1 MAVSSVSFNNTPQAG
16 DDLFLSGGLTG
27 TGITEDTLSKIVS
40 LNVMANDLGGNAKK
54 LYSIDDGIENDGVA
68 GADLLVKDATGAI
81 SCSQGGARISITSD
95 GKISYDTGGWSP
107 EFKASLAQLGAGESA
122 FDTFTYAIQLGNGTL
137 SWATVHV
144 EIAGSN
150 DAPTVSVAD
159 LCGVVTEDATIPN
172 LSDTGTITF
181 DDLDLTDTHSVS
193 VTAGANT
200 LGGVL
205 NAVITTPATGAGAGT
220 VTWTYTVANS
230 LADHLAQGQTV
241 TETFTIRIADNHG
254 GFIDQVVSVKI
265 IGTNDGPQAVADM
278 GQTTENQSV
287 TIDVLANDTDL
298 DDGHVLT
305 LTAVSVD
312 PGQGSVSIVGNQL
325 RFDPG
330 TDFDYLPAG
339 TPTTVTVHYSM
350 KDEFGATSSSTVE
363 ITVTGT
369 NDAPHVTSGNTGT
382 VAENAD
388 VSTIVYAASAT
399 DADAGDHI
407 AWSLTGADAGA
418 FTIDSSG
425 NVRLNSSANYEV
437 KSSYSINV
445 VATDDGLLTDS
456 KAVTINVTN
465 VNEAPSVTSSAT
477 GTVAE
482 NAATST
488 VVYTATATDP
498 DAGDH
503 IAWSLT
509 GADAAAFDIDAD
521 GNVTLKNSADY
532 EAKSSYSINVVAT
545 DDGFLAD
552 SKAVTINVT
561 NVNEAPSVT
570 SGASGTVAENAD
582 VSTIVYTASAIDP
595 DAGDHIAWSLTG
607 ADAAAFDI
615 DTDGNVTLKSSADY
629 EAKSSYS
636 INVVA
641 TDDGFLTDSK
651 AVTINVTNVNEAPSV
666 SSGATGTVAENA
678 PTSTIVYT
686 ASATDPDAGDHIA
699 WSLTGA
705 DAGAFTIDGSGNVRL
720 NSAAD
725 YEAKSSYSIN
735 VVATDDGLLTDSKAV
750 TINVTNVNEAPSVT
764 SGATGTVAENALTS
778 TVVYTAT
785 ATDPDAGDTV
795 SWSLSGADAGAFN
808 IDSAGKLRLNNPADY
823 ETKSSYSINVIA
835 TDVGGLSSSKA
846 VTISVTD
853 VNEAPPNVAPVAVD
867 DSWVLSDTAIAINT
881 ITANWFTRNDT
892 DADGNPLYVTAVS
905 GLPAGL
911 TAHYDGAGHLDYV
924 SGTGAAAGSYTLTYT
939 LSDGTATDS
948 GSVSLTVLHTTS
960 SGSENYTLD
969 GNDFSYVDAQS
980 AADTLTGDL
989 SLNGNAGIDT
999 FLGSAGDDILSGGAG
1014 DDILSGGPGADRLIG
1029 GAGADQLNGN
1039 NNADTFV
1046 YQATSDS
1053 TLAASDV
1060 ISGFVSGTDRI
1071 DLSAIDAVPGGA
1083 DNAFAFGGS
1092 NANTVAN
1099 SVTFSE
1105 SGGNTIIH
1113 IDNTG
1118 DTVADMQ
1125 IVLTGTGLG
1134 LQASDFIL

>member
-27 TGITEDTLSKIVS
+27 TGITEDTLSKIVC

-54 LYSIDDGIENDGVA
+54 LYSIDDGIENDPTP
-68 GADLLVKDATGAI
+68 GADLLVKDAAGAI
-81 SCSQGGARISITSD
+81 SYSQGGARISITSD

-137 SWATVHV
+137 SWATVRV

-159 LCGVVTEDATIPN
+159 LCGVVTEDATIPS

-265 IGTNDGPQAVADM
+265 IGTNDGPQAVADL

-330 TDFDYLPAG
+330 ADFDYLPAG

-369 NDAPHVTSGNTGT
+369 NDAPHVTSG
-382 VAENAD
+382 
-388 VSTIVYAASAT
+388 
-399 DADAGDHI
+399 
-407 AWSLTGADAGA
+407 
-418 FTIDSSG
+418 
-425 NVRLNSSANYEV
+425 
-437 KSSYSINV
+437 
-445 VATDDGLLTDS
+445 
-456 KAVTINVTN
+456 
-465 VNEAPSVTSSAT
+465 AT

-488 VVYTATATDP
+488 IVYAATATDP
-498 DAGDH
+498 DAADH

-509 GADAAAFDIDAD
+509 GADAAAFDID
-521 GNVTLKNSADY
+521 S
-532 EAKSSYSINVVAT
+532 
-545 DDGFLAD
+545 
-552 SKAVTINVT
+552 
-561 NVNEAPSVT
+561 
-570 SGASGTVAENAD
+570 
-582 VSTIVYTASAIDP
+582 
-595 DAGDHIAWSLTG
+595 
-607 ADAAAFDI
+607 
-615 DTDGNVTLKSSADY
+615 DGNVTLKSSADY
-629 EAKSSYS
+629 E
-636 INVVA
+636 
-641 TDDGFLTDSK
+641 T
-651 AVTINVTNVNEAPSV
+651 
-666 SSGATGTVAENA
+666 
-678 PTSTIVYT
+678 
-686 ASATDPDAGDHIA
+686 
-699 WSLTGA
+699 
-705 DAGAFTIDGSGNVRL
+705 
-720 NSAAD
+720 
-725 YEAKSSYSIN
+725 KSSYSIN

-764 SGATGTVAENALTS
+764 SGATGTVAENAATS
-778 TVVYTAT
+778 TIVYAAT
-785 ATDPDAGDTV
+785 ATDPDAADHIA
-795 SWSLSGADAGAFN
+795 WSLTGADAAAFD
-808 IDSAGKLRLNNPADY
+808 IDSDGNVTLKSSADY
-823 ETKSSYSINVIA
+823 ETKSSYSINVVA
-835 TDVGGLSSSKA
+835 TDGGLLTDSKA
-846 VTISVTD
+846 VTINVTN
-853 VNEAPPNVAPVAVD
+853 VNEAPSVTSGATGTVAENAATSTIVYAATATDPDAADHIAWSLTGADAAAFDIDSDGNVTLKSSADYETKSSYSINVVATDDGLLTDSKAVTINVTNVNEAPSVTSGATGTVAENAATSTIVYAATATD
-867 DSWVLSDTAIAINT
+867 PDAGDHIAWSLTGADAAAFSIDGSGHVTLNSSADYETKNVYHINVVATDDGLLTDSKAVTINITDVVEVPLNTAPDAKNDSWVISDTAIAAGVIS
-881 ITANWFTRNDT
+881 ASWFTNNDS
-892 DADGNPLYVTAVS
+892 DAEGNTLFVTAVS

-911 TAHYDGAGHLDYV
+911 SAHSDGAGHIDYI
-924 SGTGAAAGSYTLTYT
+924 SGTALAGDYTLSYT
-939 LSDGTATDS
+939 LSDGSLTDTATI
-948 GSVSLTVLHTTS
+948 SLKILDTTN
-960 SGSENYTLD
+960 GADTFALD
-969 GNDFSYVDAQS
+969 GNDFSYIDAQNNV
-980 AADTLTGDL
+980 DTLTGDL
-989 SLNGNAGIDT
+989 LLSGNAGIDT
-999 FLGSAGDDILSGGAG
+999 FIGNNGNDVLSGGAG
-1014 DDILSGGPGADRLIG
+1014 DDNLFGNENNDRLTG
-1029 GAGADQLNGN
+1029 GAGADHLTGGN
-1039 NNADTFV
+1039 NVDTFA
-1046 YQATSDS
+1046 YLATSDS
-1053 TLAASDV
+1053 TLATSDV
-1060 ISGFVSGTDRI
+1060 IADFTHGTDKI

-1134 LQASDFIL
+1134 LAASDFIL